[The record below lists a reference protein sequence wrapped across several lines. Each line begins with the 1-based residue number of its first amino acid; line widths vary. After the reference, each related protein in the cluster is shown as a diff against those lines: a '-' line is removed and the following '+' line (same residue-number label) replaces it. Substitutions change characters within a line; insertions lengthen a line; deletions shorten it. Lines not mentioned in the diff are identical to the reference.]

1 MELMACLRAMHA
13 IRGIAISGFGMN
25 GDIERSLSAG
35 FSEHLVK
42 PIKLEKLEVAID
54 RVMAE

>member
-1 MELMACLRAMHA
+1 MSS

-25 GDIERSLSAG
+25 GDIEKSLQAG

-42 PIKLEKLEVAID
+42 PLKIEKLEAAID
-54 RVMAE
+54 RVAAGEVAS